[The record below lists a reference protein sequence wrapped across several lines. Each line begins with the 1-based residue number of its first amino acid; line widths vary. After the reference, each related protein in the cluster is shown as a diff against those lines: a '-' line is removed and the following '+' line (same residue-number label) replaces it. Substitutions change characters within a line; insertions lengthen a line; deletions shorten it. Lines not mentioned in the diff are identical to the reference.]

1 MTEVPRRSWLA
12 VRWRQLRNP
21 PEPVLRAV
29 LVNLV
34 VATLG
39 AVLLLVYDLAL
50 SRGAMLSGGDLRPAA
65 FAAYILAVAVAGS
78 LLTYLWVLAP
88 RGASGPRRRTGWS
101 ALLGLF
107 ASLPIAYLV
116 LVVAFQIVRPLM
128 R

>member
-1 MTEVPRRSWLA
+1 VTDVPRRSWLA

-29 LVNLV
+29 VVNLV
-34 VATLG
+34 LAAFG
-39 AVLLLVYDLAL
+39 AVLLLVYDVAL
-50 SRGAMLSGGDLRPAA
+50 SRGATLPGGDLRAAA
-65 FAAYILAVAVAGS
+65 FAAYVVAVAVAGS
-78 LLTYLWVLAP
+78 LLTYLWVLGP

-107 ASLPIAYLV
+107 ASLPIVYLV
-116 LVVAFQIVRPLM
+116 LVVAFQIVRPLV